1 MTDVKIIKM
10 RYQELISIINKHNLL
25 YHSYDSP
32 EISDS
37 EYDNLYKEL
46 KIIESNN
53 PKIININSPTQRV
66 GADLLDHFDK
76 IKHDIPMLSL
86 SNEGDESDFKDYYVR
101 TTKSL

>member
-1 MTDVKIIKM
+1 MTDEKNIKM

-53 PKIININSPTQRV
+53 PKIIKINSTTQRV
-66 GADLLDHFDK
+66 GAGLVEHFDR
-76 IKHDIPMLSL
+76 IKHDRSMIS
-86 SNEGDESDFKDYYVR
+86 
-101 TTKSL
+101 

>member
-53 PKIININSPTQRV
+53 PKIIKIM
-66 GADLLDHFDK
+66 ADGKVKPNQANKDPL
-76 IKHDIPMLSL
+76 IPL
-86 SNEGDESDFKDYYVR
+86 K
-101 TTKSL
+101 